1 MLSDYCRGK
10 RPKAQADRKYNEAK
24 WIKVFSRYAIASIL
38 LVLLVPFGVL
48 AIIRGVSDKLPFF
61 LVITIPVATPLG
73 AIILGHLARGQV
85 RQSGYIRSDS
95 GIGSTGMVLGYLILS
110 AYLCLAWILVIHPSR
125 R

>member
-1 MLSDYCRGK
+1 MD
-10 RPKAQADRKYNEAK
+10 Q
-24 WIKVFSRYAIASIL
+24 VFSRYAIASIL

-85 RQSGYIRSDS
+85 RQSGYIRSGS

-110 AYLCLAWILVIHPSR
+110 AYLCLAWILVIHPSWR
-125 R
+125 WLARVICRVAQPCRSSCR